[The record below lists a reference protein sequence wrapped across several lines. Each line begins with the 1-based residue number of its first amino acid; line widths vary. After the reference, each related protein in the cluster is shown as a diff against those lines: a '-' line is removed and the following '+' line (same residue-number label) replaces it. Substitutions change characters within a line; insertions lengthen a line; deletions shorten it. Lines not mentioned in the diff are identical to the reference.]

1 MGERGT
7 LFSGGQRQRIAIAR
21 ALVHRPKLLILDEAT
36 AALDPEAEAEL
47 WRTMEA
53 LRGRTTIV
61 AISHQPA
68 LAGVAD
74 RIYRIEDGAAR
85 LLPGA
90 DREPAAAGGVS

>member
-1 MGERGT
+1 VA
-7 LFSGGQRQRIAIAR
+7 LAR
-21 ALVHRPKLLILDEAT
+21 ALVHRPALLILDEAT

-53 LRGRTTIV
+53 LRGRATIV

-74 RIYRIEDGAAR
+74 RIYRIEEGAAH
-85 LLPGA
+85 LVPGA
-90 DREPAAAGGVS
+90 EREPAAAGALS